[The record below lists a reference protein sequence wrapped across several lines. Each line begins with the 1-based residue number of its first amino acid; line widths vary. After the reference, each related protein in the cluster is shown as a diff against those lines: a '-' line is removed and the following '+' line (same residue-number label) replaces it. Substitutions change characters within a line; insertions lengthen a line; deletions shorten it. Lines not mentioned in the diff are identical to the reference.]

1 MADVE
6 FWLMKERPQNQARL
20 LHSVITWSWVQAVS
34 SEEQRALSPGCHLCY
49 LLWTGKRHIR
59 LARCRALSR
68 RIFMQ
73 TDVAMLKGVCNNFR
87 VTKCKHVLCVC
98 VTHTCGP
105 CVNVLLSVVRNSL
118 GLGMY
123 LWVPIWLCICGF
135 EFVCFSVL
143 FICSTTGKLLP
154 DSSTNQSR
162 TNKTQSSEAHIQGIG
177 KGRNQAAM
185 IPCDK
190 SAQQLVASEFTSVN
204 ASVLLCVHKDAY
216 LCVMAC
222 LENNRSLPSGRMLG
236 RWNTLWWCE
245 GYRWTLGDVPWWWE
259 V

>member
-1 MADVE
+1 M
-6 FWLMKERPQNQARL
+6 
-20 LHSVITWSWVQAVS
+20 
-34 SEEQRALSPGCHLCY
+34 
-49 LLWTGKRHIR
+49 
-59 LARCRALSR
+59 
-68 RIFMQ
+68 
-73 TDVAMLKGVCNNFR
+73 
-87 VTKCKHVLCVC
+87 
-98 VTHTCGP
+98 
-105 CVNVLLSVVRNSL
+105 
-118 GLGMY
+118 
-123 LWVPIWLCICGF
+123 
-135 EFVCFSVL
+135 
-143 FICSTTGKLLP
+143 P

-236 RWNTLWWCE
+236 RWNTLW
-245 GYRWTLGDVPWWWE
+245 
-259 V
+259 